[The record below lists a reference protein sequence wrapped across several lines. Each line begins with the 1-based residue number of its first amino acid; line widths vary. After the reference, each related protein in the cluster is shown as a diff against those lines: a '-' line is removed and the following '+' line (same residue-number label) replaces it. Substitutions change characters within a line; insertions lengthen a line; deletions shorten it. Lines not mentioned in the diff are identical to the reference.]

1 MSRKAIEASSNGRTA
16 DFGSAYEGS
25 NPSASATAPAR
36 PAARAPNQRAEV
48 KTLPLPER
56 FLLVPIGPLPRGML
70 AEVSAALQEI
80 FGTASEL
87 GPPQVKPE
95 YAFNK
100 DRQQYHSTAVLRRLE
115 GLRPRGRDAPVLGV
129 VDVDLFVPDQPF
141 VFGEAD
147 RDARSALVSVFRL
160 KGNEGRP
167 VSPERFS
174 HRARVE
180 AAHAVGHLL
189 GLSHCNDFRCAM
201 FLSHTPADSDRK
213 GDGLCS
219 ACRSAIGRP

>member
-1 MSRKAIEASSNGRTA
+1 MPRKAIEASSNGRTA

-25 NPSASATAPAR
+25 NPSASAR

-48 KTLPLPER
+48 KPLPLPER
-56 FLLVPIGPLPRGML
+56 FLLVPVGPLPRGTMTG
-70 AEVSAALQEI
+70 VSASLLEV
-80 FGTASEL
+80 FGPASDL
-87 GPPQVKPE
+87 LAPQVKPDF
-95 YAFNK
+95 AFNK
-100 DRQQYHSTAVLRRLE
+100 DRQQFHSTAVLRRLE

-160 KGNEGRP
+160 KGGDGHP
-167 VSPERFS
+167 IPAERLA
-174 HRARVE
+174 HRVRVE
-180 AAHAVGHLL
+180 AAHSVGHLL

-201 FLSHTPADSDRK
+201 YLSHTPADADRK
-213 GDGLCS
+213 GEGLCS
-219 ACRSAIGRP
+219 ACRFAIGRP